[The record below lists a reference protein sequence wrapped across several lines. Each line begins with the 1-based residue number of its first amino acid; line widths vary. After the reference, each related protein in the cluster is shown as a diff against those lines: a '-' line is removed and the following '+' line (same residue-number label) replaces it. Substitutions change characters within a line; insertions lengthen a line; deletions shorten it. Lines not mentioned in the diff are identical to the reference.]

1 MVRNIVVPLAIVILV
16 LSACGDPAPQPVL
29 CPSSSS
35 PRAVLVDATHDGGA
49 WWFPQGGPF
58 ISTQPH
64 QGEALADTLR
74 AKGYAVDELARGDS
88 ISLERLLAYQVV
100 IRAGNYGAYAMSE
113 LHAYEAFVAC
123 PRTLLL
129 LGDLL
134 GPTQHDDL
142 ADSLGVP
149 LIGAITGSIS
159 AFVAHQI
166 TAGVT
171 AVPFIAGSY
180 VDPTRPASAQVLGRL
195 DNGLAVMGLQPGY
208 AAKVFF
214 IGDTNGLETVPQPLV
229 NNLVSWGF

>member
-1 MVRNIVVPLAIVILV
+1 M
-16 LSACGDPAPQPVL
+16 
-29 CPSSSS
+29 
-35 PRAVLVDATHDGGA
+35 
-49 WWFPQGGPF
+49 
-58 ISTQPH
+58 
-64 QGEALADTLR
+64 
-74 AKGYAVDELARGDS
+74 
-88 ISLERLLAYQVV
+88 
-100 IRAGNYGAYAMSE
+100 
-113 LHAYEAFVAC
+113 
-123 PRTLLL
+123 
-129 LGDLL
+129 
-134 GPTQHDDL
+134 
-142 ADSLGVP
+142 P